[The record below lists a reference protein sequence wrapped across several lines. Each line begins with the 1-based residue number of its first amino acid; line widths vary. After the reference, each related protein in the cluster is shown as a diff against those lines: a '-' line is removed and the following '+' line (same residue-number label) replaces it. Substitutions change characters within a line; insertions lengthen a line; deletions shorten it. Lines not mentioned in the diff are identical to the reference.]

1 MPTKKEIREYKR
13 YLKQSVL
20 GLLTDYTTKHKNKN
34 LPTTAL
40 SSNIQ
45 QKKNREF
52 LKKDLKRL
60 GFEGTAFSKY
70 GSYKYSKSAEE
81 FVAKY
86 ANKQGYNGRVFRKTG
101 ETYSTFDTFVRSPL
115 KPTGRRDKLM
125 INYTVTKIGTGK
137 VGLDNEGKIEN
148 THLTTYH
155 EFTNNFQNKSIQDA
169 IQEIVETV
177 NKKRLLSHF
186 CKQN

>member
-20 GLLTDYTTKHKNKN
+20 GLLNDYTTKHKNKN
-34 LPTTAL
+34 LPTAL
-40 SSNIQ
+40 SSNLQ

-52 LKKDLKRL
+52 LKKDPKRL

-70 GSYKYSKSAEE
+70 GSYKFSKSAEE
-81 FVAKY
+81 FVTKY
-86 ANKQGYNGRVFRKTG
+86 ANKQGFNGRVFRKTG

-125 INYTVTKIGTGK
+125 ITYTVATE
-137 VGLDNEGKIEN
+137 DNEQKKTFYN
-148 THLTTYH
+148 
-155 EFTNNFQNKSIQDA
+155 EFTDNFANKSIKDA
-169 IQEIVETV
+169 IEEIVKKNS
-177 NKKRLLSHF
+177 NKMTIV
-186 CKQN
+186 

>member
-1 MPTKKEIREYKR
+1 MPTKKEIREYNQ
-13 YLKQSVL
+13 YLKRKVL
-20 GLLTDYTTKHKNKN
+20 GLFDDYTTKHKNKN
-34 LPTTAL
+34 LPTAL

-70 GSYKYSKSAEE
+70 GSYKFSKSAEE
-81 FVAKY
+81 FVTKY
-86 ANKQGYNGRVFRKTG
+86 ANKQGFNGRVFRKTG

-125 INYTVTKIGTGK
+125 INYTVTKIETGK
-137 VGLDNEGKIEN
+137 VGLDDKGETEN

-155 EFTNNFQNKSIQDA
+155 DLRIIFITNLFRMQFRKLLKLQIKKPT
-169 IQEIVETV
+169 IV
-177 NKKRLLSHF
+177 RF
-186 CKQN
+186 M